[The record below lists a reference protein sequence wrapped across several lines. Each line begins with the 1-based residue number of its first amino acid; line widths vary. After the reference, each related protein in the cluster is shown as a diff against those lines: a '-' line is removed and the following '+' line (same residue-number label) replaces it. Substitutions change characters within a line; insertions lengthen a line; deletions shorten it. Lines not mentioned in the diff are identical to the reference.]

1 MTWKVDWGEVVP
13 TPTEPEGL
21 MYMRVTFPTTLSALV
36 VNERSD
42 PNPLDPPE
50 PRRYEEMDACIHPW
64 SFFGEKRMAPA

>member
-1 MTWKVDWGEVVP
+1 
-13 TPTEPEGL
+13 
-21 MYMRVTFPTTLSALV
+21 MRVTFPVTLSALV

-64 SFFGEKRMAPA
+64 SFFGENRMAPA